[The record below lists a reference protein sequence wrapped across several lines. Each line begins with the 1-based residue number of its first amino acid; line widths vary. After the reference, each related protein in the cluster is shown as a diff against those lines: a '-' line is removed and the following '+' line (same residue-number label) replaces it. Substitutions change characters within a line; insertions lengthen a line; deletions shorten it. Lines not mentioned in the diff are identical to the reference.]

1 MKNRSG
7 YLENM
12 SQKIKKEEG
21 DCKIDVGEK
30 ERMRNKGSLYAAFFV
45 INSFT

>member
-1 MKNRSG
+1 MKNSSG

-30 ERMRNKGSLYAAFFV
+30 EECERKDLSMLHFL
-45 INSFT
+45 